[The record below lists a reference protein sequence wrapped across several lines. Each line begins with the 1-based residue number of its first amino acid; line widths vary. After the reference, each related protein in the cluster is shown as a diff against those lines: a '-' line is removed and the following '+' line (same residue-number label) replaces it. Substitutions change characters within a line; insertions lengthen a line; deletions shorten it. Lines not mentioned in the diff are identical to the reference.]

1 MPNHNM
7 QCPLPTNEAQRL
19 RAVLSYDILDTP
31 PEVNFDALTR
41 VAAHAFNTPAA
52 VIGLMD
58 SNRLWFKSQLGLGIP
73 QLDRQIAFCA
83 HAIMRIDEP
92 LVVED
97 LRQDPRFQGN
107 PLVTQA
113 PHLCFYAG
121 APLIDRHGNALG
133 TIAVVDTQPR
143 EFNEAQRALLRDLST
158 LVVTALESRR
168 QANQLG
174 HLAMTD
180 HLTGLANRA
189 QFERTLNSE
198 IAHAR
203 RTGEPFT
210 VFYMDLDK
218 FKEINDTFGHAAG
231 DEVLC
236 EVSRR
241 MTKQVRSEDML
252 ARFGGDEFGVF
263 MRQSIEDP
271 AESLAERIIEAVSA
285 PITLSTGEK
294 VSVGISVGI
303 ATYTDAIDS
312 MTTLLTQADQALY
325 EIKRKENR
333 GRSSQIAH
341 LNMQPL

>member
-1 MPNHNM
+1 MPDHTK
-7 QCPLPTNEAQRL
+7 QCPLPVNEAQRL
-19 RAVLSYDILDTP
+19 RAVRSYDILDTP
-31 PEVNFDALTR
+31 PEVEFDTLAR
-41 VAAHAFNTPAA
+41 VAANALNTPAA
-52 VIGLMD
+52 VIGLLD
-58 SNRLWFKSQLGLGIP
+58 SDRLWFKSQLGLGVP

-83 HAIMRIDEP
+83 HAIMRPDEP

-97 LRQDPRFQGN
+97 LRQDLRFQGN
-107 PLVTQA
+107 PLVTQP

-121 APLIDRHGNALG
+121 APLIDRHGYALG

-143 EFNEAQRALLRDLST
+143 VFSEAQRALLHDLST
-158 LVVTALESRR
+158 LVIAALESRR
-168 QANQLG
+168 RASQLA

-198 IAHAR
+198 MAHAR

-210 VFYMDLDK
+210 VFYMDLDD
-218 FKEINDTFGHAAG
+218 FKGVNDTFGHAAG

-236 EVSRR
+236 EVARR
-241 MTKQVRSEDML
+241 MTKQVRAEDLL

-271 AESLAERIIEAVSA
+271 AESLAKRIVEAVSA
-285 PITLSTGEK
+285 PITLSTGDK

-312 MTTLLTQADQALY
+312 MATLLTQADQALY
-325 EIKRKENR
+325 EVKRKN
-333 GRSSQIAH
+333 
-341 LNMQPL
+341 